1 MEMIPFRVTIFLIA
15 LLFFIAL
22 TKLIRKGQLH
32 EKYSA
37 GWLLLGVGILISGAF
52 PQVIDRAAFFLDIRY
67 PPMLPIC
74 IGMGIILI
82 QQLHLFI
89 LTSKNEAR
97 LKRLAQEMALMSK
110 LLEERDEAQEKVER

>member
-1 MEMIPFRVTIFLIA
+1 MEMIPFRVSIFLIA

-32 EKYSA
+32 EKYSV

-52 PQVIDRAAFFLDIRY
+52 PQIVDRIAFFLDIRY
-67 PPMLPIC
+67 PPILPIC
-74 IGMGIILI
+74 IGMGLILV

-97 LKRLAQEMALMSK
+97 LKQLAQEMALVSK
-110 LLEERDEAQEKVER
+110 LLEERDEAKEKVER